1 MTDVNCDVC
10 EALYQLAQRDE
21 LFGQGTS
28 LAEDWQNYMKR
39 HEGEKFAPIF
49 ESYIDTSEVGL
60 EDIQSATETFDTVI
74 AEGIETANEAVN
86 SHKQEMIDS
95 LQQEVDSY
103 NQTISELQ
111 SKEVAADSYPTKI
124 SLITDG
130 TGNGVQFEMITMLD
144 EDSIERAIGLRGIV
158 YSGDSR
164 IAVYESQYAAYG
176 VTTDGSNV
184 AGFMLI
190 RDDSKKGMTFG
201 IDTLETK
208 GVYIDAEEYS
218 DFTE

>member
-1 MTDVNCDVC
+1 
-10 EALYQLAQRDE
+10 
-21 LFGQGTS
+21 
-28 LAEDWQNYMKR
+28 
-39 HEGEKFAPIF
+39 
-49 ESYIDTSEVGL
+49 
-60 EDIQSATETFDTVI
+60 
-74 AEGIETANEAVN
+74 
-86 SHKQEMIDS
+86 
-95 LQQEVDSY
+95 
-103 NQTISELQ
+103 
-111 SKEVAADSYPTKI
+111 
-124 SLITDG
+124 
-130 TGNGVQFEMITMLD
+130 MLD